1 MLLPG
6 SSSSKLTGPRYQRP
20 ATVGKHFVYCCFSQ
34 RTVQGQI
41 LIVEGL
47 GAFSNYEA
55 YVLSTQAK
63 EQLRQAQEEADMLR
77 RKAAAAAGALD
88 ARAAALA
95 DKEAATAEQR
105 AALASRQQAM
115 QKREVG
121 CAFSPFPLCVPLLS
135 QTSAWLCMIS
145 VQQTHMHRQF
155 HYPFESLHIGWV
167 NFVARARSLSLHLW
181 F

>member
-1 MLLPG
+1 MLLPS
-6 SSSSKLTGPRYQRP
+6 SSSSKRAGPRYQRP
-20 ATVGKHFVYCCFSQ
+20 ATVGKYFFYCCSLPKNSA
-34 RTVQGQI
+34 GPNPYH
-41 LIVEGL
+41 EGL
-47 GAFSNYEA
+47 GAFSNYKG
-55 YVLSTQAK
+55 YVWSTQAK

-121 CAFSPFPLCVPLLS
+121 CVFSPFPLCVPLLS
-135 QTSAWLCMIS
+135 QASAWLCLIPDK
-145 VQQTHMHRQF
+145 QTHMHRRF
-155 HYPFESLHIGWV
+155 LLT
-167 NFVARARSLSLHLW
+167 A
-181 F
+181 